1 MQGDIFQLESLVAVP
16 KPKPAAT
23 PSKQAHDSEVSIY
36 NEDDLSHMLY
46 FSSQPHHHHHHHHN
60 HHHAHA
66 QGLFT
71 HPADAGT
78 VFVNTVM
85 DDMEANTPALSDCE
99 SCSGSE
105 TETDV
110 EGALTPPL
118 SAYEAINGKA
128 LDAYRRK
135 GRRNAMAFEDGF
147 EFPVFLGRQDE
158 ETCDPETLARSL
170 PNRTSLAEAPKK
182 PDIGVPASQ
191 HVKAISGPAM
201 AWWPEPLETM
211 EYSWDI
217 ENMQWELQLERE
229 KLMAREREGGIVDTT
244 KLEKKCEK
252 EYDSK
257 PVEHID
263 GPLMSWWP
271 APLYDWSDYFYE

>member
-16 KPKPAAT
+16 KPRPTAT
-23 PSKQAHDSEVSIY
+23 PSKPAHDSEVSIY

-60 HHHAHA
+60 HHHAHE

-78 VFVNTVM
+78 VFINTVM

-105 TETDV
+105 TEGDV
-110 EGALTPPL
+110 EGAITPPL
-118 SAYEAINGKA
+118 STLEVTNGGA

-135 GRRNAMAFEDGF
+135 GRRNAMSFEDGF

-158 ETCDPETLARSL
+158 ETCDPAPQSQPREA
-170 PNRTSLAEAPKK
+170 AFAQAPKK
-182 PDIGVPASQ
+182 PDVEIPASR

-201 AWWPEPLETM
+201 AWWPEPLEST

-229 KLMAREREGGIVDTT
+229 KLMAREREGGIVNTT
-244 KLEKKCEK
+244 SDEKTCEKK
-252 EYDSK
+252 YDSK
-257 PVEHID
+257 PVAQIE

-271 APLYDWSDYFYE
+271 TPLYDWSEHFYE